1 MVLSNNI
8 SELYFIGEHV
18 ILRPLVSEDYAA
30 YKEVRDRCKDWLS
43 PWEPTVDGVPMD
55 TSSTLEHFQQ
65 RVAAFD
71 RGSQFDTSYGFG
83 IFLHDGTFIG
93 EVSLGT
99 IVRGP
104 FQSVLLGYWIDQKH
118 AGKGYTPEAVSLV
131 VDYAFSAL
139 GFRRVEVAIVPRNSA
154 SIRVVEKL
162 GFVYEG
168 DSFEYI
174 EVAGVRETH
183 SRFSMTPKLWNDR
196 VEHATWRDEH
206 Q

>member
-1 MVLSNNI
+1 MVLSNSI
-8 SELYFIGEHV
+8 PDVYFTGERV
-18 ILRPLVSEDYAA
+18 ILRPLERDDYEA
-30 YKEVRDRCKDWLS
+30 YKEVRDRCEQWLS
-43 PWEPTVDGVPMD
+43 PWEPTVDGVAMD
-55 TSSTLEHFQQ
+55 TTSTFEHFHH
-65 RVAAFD
+65 RVLAFE

-104 FQSVLLGYWIDQKH
+104 FQSVLLGYWIDEKY
-118 AGKGYTPEAVSLV
+118 AGRGFTPEAVALV
-131 VDYAFSAL
+131 VSYAFSAL
-139 GFRRVEVAIVPRNSA
+139 GFRRIEVAIVPRNIA
-154 SIRVVEKL
+154 SVRVVEKL

-168 DSFEYI
+168 QSPEYI

-183 SRFSMTPKLWNDR
+183 ARYCMTPSLWNDR
-196 VEHATWRDEH
+196 VEHSDWAHDS